1 MIELLF
7 TSAEKPLELVEEV
20 LECDINDIYPVLVE
34 ICEKLDKLQETGTGI
49 LQLLQSSFLDSVAA
63 LLLILV
69 GFEIMRV
76 VRGWTKGER
85 FIGRNS

>member
-1 MIELLF
+1 MRMLF
-7 TSAEKPLELVEEV
+7 ISAEEPLEVIEEV
-20 LECDINDIYPVLVE
+20 LEYDINDIYLILEE
-34 ICEKLDKLQETGTGI
+34 ISEKMDMLQETGTGI

-69 GFEIMRV
+69 GFEIMRL